1 MTTIRPSA
9 SHASSPSHSL
19 WFGVKEIDRAFGTGS
34 GFPANSGGAGGRF
47 GCRRGYSLEFTGYDL
62 MIAHQVHGSRD
73 LNRNILFAMGKNF
86 ERSETSSPC
95 ATLVTLSPSS
105 SGGDM
110 WL

>member
-1 MTTIRPSA
+1 
-9 SHASSPSHSL
+9 
-19 WFGVKEIDRAFGTGS
+19 
-34 GFPANSGGAGGRF
+34 
-47 GCRRGYSLEFTGYDL
+47 
-62 MIAHQVHGSRD
+62 MIAYQLHGSRD

-86 ERSETSSPC
+86 ERSEMSSPC

>member
-1 MTTIRPSA
+1 
-9 SHASSPSHSL
+9 
-19 WFGVKEIDRAFGTGS
+19 
-34 GFPANSGGAGGRF
+34 
-47 GCRRGYSLEFTGYDL
+47 
-62 MIAHQVHGSRD
+62 MIAYQLHGSRD

-86 ERSETSSPC
+86 ERSEMRSRRNRAEHSELETQRYASSPC